1 MIKNSDLN
9 HEYFCPKGIDDED
22 KESVGNLDDDAVA
35 AVSGASGPDAGADGG
50 GARVGRVRGRG
61 ERQEVLLQRPD
72 QREDLEASQEAADK
86 RRR

>member
-1 MIKNSDLN
+1 MTAFVLQ
-9 HEYFCPKGIDDED
+9 GINDED
-22 KESVGNLDDDAVA
+22 EESVWNFDDYAVPAVPGAFGSDPRA
-35 AVSGASGPDAGADGG
+35 AGR

-72 QREDLEASQEAADK
+72 QREDLEASQETADK